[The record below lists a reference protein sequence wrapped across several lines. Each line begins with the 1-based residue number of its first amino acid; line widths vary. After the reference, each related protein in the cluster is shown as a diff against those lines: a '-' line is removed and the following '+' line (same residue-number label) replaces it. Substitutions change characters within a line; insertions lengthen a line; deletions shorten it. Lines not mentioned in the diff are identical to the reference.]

1 MIYFQLVKNFKRMKK
16 KNLIIKGLN
25 AGKVIFISA
34 LLVACQDFLE
44 VTPVS
49 KFSNEN
55 IYSHLDYT
63 RQAILGIY
71 QLQTRDEG
79 YSKRLSMY
87 YGVDTD
93 IGMCSG
99 TIDNERRGIARYA
112 ANSGNTE
119 IEKPWRNLYNEIERA
134 NICIANI
141 PESPLYT
148 DGTEEEQ
155 SEMKRMHGEA
165 LALRALA
172 YFELVRNW
180 GDVPFKTTPSAAG
193 DEFSLPKT
201 DRDIIY
207 EQIIDDLLLAAEL
220 VPWKSE
226 VEVFDERITKGGVK
240 GLLARVCL
248 ARGGYS
254 LRREGGM
261 QRGASHIDFYQ
272 IARDQCYEIMQSGE
286 HSLNPDFE
294 DVFRTLCELDMDNQY
309 GESMWEIGMGTYTS
323 GEVGYYIGVKQ
334 ANECRYGRAIA
345 GIQALPTYFLSFDS
359 LDTRRDATVALYEI
373 DSDNKRLIRE
383 FADIYVAKWRREWR
397 DPLLP
402 GSDKFTGIN
411 WIILRYSD
419 ILLMFA
425 EAENEITGYPTP
437 DAINAFRQVRE
448 RAFKGN
454 IDKMPPIPT
463 DYNGFF
469 NELVSERAWEFGGE
483 CIRKY
488 DLIRWNL
495 LGTKINE
502 AKENLARIANNEP
515 PYENVP
521 PRIVWR
527 NNGENYEI
535 LNLNFPMDSAQIA
548 DRDTA
553 NWPEITDWA
562 VDLTEEYINSIAE
575 FFEPDRK
582 ELLPI
587 HQSIVDVNVNLSND
601 YGY

>member
-1 MIYFQLVKNFKRMKK
+1 MKK
-16 KNLIIKGLN
+16 KNIIRKRVSTVRIILI
-25 AGKVIFISA
+25 VA
-34 LLVACQDFLE
+34 LFSACQDYLE
-44 VTPVS
+44 VVPVS
-49 KFSNEN
+49 YFSNEN
-55 IYSHLDYT
+55 IFTNLDYT
-63 RQAILGIY
+63 KQAILGIY

-87 YGVDTD
+87 YGVDND
-93 IGMCSG
+93 LAMCSG

-119 IEKPWRNLYNEIERA
+119 IEKPWTNLYDEIERA
-134 NICIANI
+134 NICIVNI

-155 SEMKRMHGEA
+155 AEMRRMYGEA

-172 YFELVRNW
+172 YYELIRNW
-180 GDVPFKTTPSAAG
+180 GDVPFKTTPSKAG
-193 DEFSLPKT
+193 DDFFLPKT

-207 EQIIDDLLLAAEL
+207 EQIIEDLILAADL

-226 VEVFDERITKGGVK
+226 VDVFNERITKGAVK
-240 GLLARVCL
+240 GLLARICL

-261 QRGASHIDFYQ
+261 QRGANHTYYYQ
-272 IARDQCYEIMQSGE
+272 IARDQCYDIMQSGE
-286 HSLNPDFE
+286 HMLNPDFE
-294 DVFRTLCELDMDNQY
+294 DVFRTHCELAMDNQY
-309 GESMWEIGMGTYTS
+309 GESMWEVGMGTYTS

-345 GIQALPTYFLSFDS
+345 GVLALPTYYLSFDPN
-359 LDTRRDATVALYEI
+359 DTRRDVTIALYEI
-373 DSDNKRLIRE
+373 DSENNRLLRE
-383 FADIYVAKWRREWR
+383 FADTYIAKWRREWR
-397 DPLLP
+397 VPLLP

-411 WIILRYSD
+411 WVILRYSD
-419 ILLMFA
+419 VLLMFA
-425 EAENEITGYPTP
+425 EAENEIHGNPTT
-437 DAINAFRQVRE
+437 DAISAFQQVRE

-463 DYNGFF
+463 DYTGFF
-469 NELVSERAWEFGGE
+469 NELVKERAWEFGGE
-483 CIRKY
+483 CIRKF

-502 AKENLARIANNEP
+502 AKENLTKLMNGEA

-521 PRIVWR
+521 PQLVWR
-527 NNGENYEI
+527 NDGEDYEI
-535 LNLNFPMDSAQIA
+535 LNLDFPMDSAQIA

-553 NWPEITDWA
+553 TWTEVTPWA
-562 VDLTEEYINSIAE
+562 EDITEEYINSIAE